1 MDRRHAIRCVM
12 AAVAAG
18 GRTCSNAQATV
29 LLREHHNITGNTL
42 CVIRDG
48 PIRPIYRDDACY
60 YIPFRHER
68 ETKEV
73 CVGPWVDLVMKEE
86 QIIVGKR
93 NYSIVSDVEGEAGE
107 RECRAHAV

>member
-12 AAVAAG
+12 AAVATG

-60 YIPFRHER
+60 LHTI
-68 ETKEV
+68 
-73 CVGPWVDLVMKEE
+73 
-86 QIIVGKR
+86 
-93 NYSIVSDVEGEAGE
+93 SA
-107 RECRAHAV
+107 

>member
-60 YIPFRHER
+60 YIPFGMNGRQKR
-68 ETKEV
+68 SV
-73 CVGPWVDLVMKEE
+73 WVPGWIL
-86 QIIVGKR
+86 
-93 NYSIVSDVEGEAGE
+93 
-107 RECRAHAV
+107 